1 MKIKGREAKQREGRK
16 LDLVGLGEK
25 VPKQERKRLLERKVE
40 DINEILVNK
49 LITTLLHVH
58 VLCMEIN

>member
-1 MKIKGREAKQREGRK
+1 MKIQEREAKQREERK
-16 LDLVGLGEK
+16 LDLVDLGEK
-25 VPKQERKRLLERKVE
+25 VPKWERKRLLERKVE

-58 VLCMEIN
+58 VYFVWK